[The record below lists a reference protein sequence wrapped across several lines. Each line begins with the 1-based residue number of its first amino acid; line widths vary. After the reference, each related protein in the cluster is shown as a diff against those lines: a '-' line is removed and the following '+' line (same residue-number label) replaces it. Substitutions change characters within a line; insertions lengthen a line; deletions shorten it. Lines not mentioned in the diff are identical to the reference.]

1 MSNLNLKFKIL
12 IIFFIVCKICF
23 AQENPNR
30 VNQLSIDYFQFV
42 DEFGWSDKYFYQKN
56 TSNFNFILNQNLTT
70 KILRSKVAIN
80 DSTRTTQKQIQ
91 DNQKFN
97 IETSYNF
104 SPKFSLLVENHSEII
119 SEQLTKS
126 NITPSEN
133 YQNETFVGLNYKPT
147 QRIRISP
154 KASWEFV
161 EQKEED
167 FNGFVFGSEAELNE
181 FSFNEK
187 HRISVV
193 LEGEKGELSAR
204 KNTQLKQYGLVSK
217 LVLESNEDF
226 ITNSF
231 SFNYRKS
238 SRDYVTS
245 ADSTINVETKEERE
259 LSFVNFTTYELTKFA
274 FWKLESAF
282 IQSSNINVDRFSFGG
297 NLSLNFVKG
306 FNEVSFGGEIR
317 LEESEFQNST
327 FKNRDEIIKLFF
339 TNRFRI
345 NPKNTIFGSF
355 STFKD
360 TYKQLP
366 DGDSDRDELEFLFKI
381 GETYKF
387 SEKSSQTVLFK
398 FSDFTKR
405 FISADY
411 SINNFN
417 DKIYFLSHE
426 LSGENVFL
434 DWFNSLFIQSKQT
447 VYEFESARQSNFS
460 SLNDIPITLE
470 RKFGNKSN
478 LKLKVTEKL
487 NLISDYKFTFREN
500 SYYNEEKKISQKR
513 TERLENEVTF
523 KLEKSI
529 TKSLFFVPFVNIFSI
544 QSDKFLWLDSSDG
557 ETDEQNIFSRRFT
570 ELKIENFGP
579 GLSVNYKFK
588 NFVMDFRGTHYKSTT
603 KRKNPNFPIV
613 LDESGNVQFSSTKVE
628 DFNTEVELRILWS
641 F

>member
-1 MSNLNLKFKIL
+1 MLC
-12 IIFFIVCKICF
+12 CKISS

-42 DEFGWSDKYFYQKN
+42 DEFGWTDKYFYQKKSPKFDF
-56 TSNFNFILNQNLTT
+56 TLNQNLTT
-70 KILRSKVAIN
+70 KILRSKVSIN
-80 DSTRTTQKQIQ
+80 DSMRTTQKQIQ

-104 SPKFSLLVENHSEII
+104 SPNFSLLLENHSQII

-126 NITPSEN
+126 NINSSEN
-133 YQNETFVGLNYKPT
+133 YQNETFVGLNYNPT
-147 QRIRISP
+147 QKIRFSP

-167 FNGFVFGSEAELNE
+167 FNGFVFGSEAELDE

-187 HRISVV
+187 HRISI
-193 LEGEKGELSAR
+193 LLDGEKGELNAR
-204 KNTQLKQYGLVSK
+204 KNTRLKQYGLVSR
-217 LVLESNEDF
+217 LTLDSNEDF

-231 SFNYRKS
+231 SFNFSKS
-238 SRDYVTS
+238 SRDYVTGV
-245 ADSTINVETKEERE
+245 DTTIDIASKEEQE
-259 LSFVNFTTYELTKFA
+259 LSFLNFTTYELTKFA
-274 FWKLESAF
+274 FWRLESAF
-282 IQSSNINVDRFSFGG
+282 VQSSNINVDRFSFGG

-306 FNEVSFGGEIR
+306 FNEVSFGGEMR

-339 TNRFRI
+339 SNRFRI
-345 NPKNTIFGSF
+345 NPKNTIFSSF

-366 DGDSDRDELEFLFKI
+366 DGNSDRDELEFLFKV

-387 SEKSSQTVLFK
+387 SDRSSQTVLFK
-398 FSDFTKR
+398 FSNFTKR
-405 FISADY
+405 FISEDY
-411 SINNFN
+411 SINNFT
-417 DKIYFLSHE
+417 DKIYFFSHE
-426 LSGENVFL
+426 LSGENTFL
-434 DWFNSLFIQSKQT
+434 DWYNLLFIQSKQT
-447 VYEFESARQSNFS
+447 VYEFENARQSNFS

-470 RKFGNKSN
+470 RKLGNSSN
-478 LKLKVTEKL
+478 LKFILTDKL
-487 NLISDYKFTFREN
+487 NFISEYKFTFREN
-500 SYYNEEKKISQKR
+500 SYFNEEKKISQKR
-513 TERLENEVTF
+513 TERFENEVTF

-529 TKSLFFVPFVNIFSI
+529 TKSLFFAPFVNIFSI
-544 QSDKFLWLDSSDG
+544 QSDKFLWLDSSDS
-557 ETDEQNIFSRRFT
+557 ETDEQNIFSERFT

-579 GLSVNYKFK
+579 GLLVNYKFK

-613 LDESGNVQFSSTKVE
+613 LDESGNVQFSSSKVD
-628 DFNTEVELRILWS
+628 DFNTEVELRILWN

>member
-193 LEGEKGELSAR
+193 LEGEKGELNAR

-231 SFNYRKS
+231 SFNFKKS

-339 TNRFRI
+339 TNRFKI

-434 DWFNSLFIQSKQT
+434 DWYNSLFIQSKQT

-557 ETDEQNIFSRRFT
+557 ENDEQNIFSRRFT
-570 ELKIENFGP
+570 ELKIENLGP

-613 LDESGNVQFSSTKVE
+613 LDESGNVQFSSSKVE